1 MIRVLNIDD
10 HPALRAGLR
19 AVLQM
24 EPGLVHVGDV
34 ASEEALWPALQRS
47 RPDVVLLDYHLAGAD
62 GLQLCAKVTRHVL
75 APRVLV
81 YSAYASP
88 ELTIP
93 ALLAGASGI
102 VGKDAEARVLFDAIR
117 RAGRGER
124 VLPPITRPM
133 LERAATRVGVD
144 DAPVLAMAVDGC
156 SPAEIAE
163 ALRTEPDD
171 VRRRLVRMVGRLRV
185 EAPAA

>member
-1 MIRVLNIDD
+1 
-10 HPALRAGLR
+10 
-19 AVLQM
+19 
-24 EPGLVHVGDV
+24 
-34 ASEEALWPALQRS
+34 
-47 RPDVVLLDYHLAGAD
+47 VVLLDHHLAGAD

-81 YSAYASP
+81 YTAYASP

-93 ALLAGASGI
+93 AVLAGAVGI

-133 LERAATRVGVD
+133 LERATARVGVD

-156 SPAEIAE
+156 SLVEIAE
-163 ALRTEPDD
+163 ALRTEPED